1 MLATLLLTEKHW
13 LLTGDEVHHPSLA
26 GSRQTQ
32 AMNGTTTAGSGA
44 CSSGPSRAA
53 GKGRAEKSGPLLPLP
68 QQSKDLGF
76 QSTLNSLN
84 LCTTPKYSQDVCIYL
99 LRSLCPACITS

>member
-32 AMNGTTTAGSGA
+32 AVVPQLLAVELVAVGLAGQL
-44 CSSGPSRAA
+44 
-53 GKGRAEKSGPLLPLP
+53 GRAGQTSLAHFCLFP

-84 LCTTPKYSQDVCIYL
+84 LCTTTKYSQDVRIYL
-99 LRSLCPACITS
+99 LRS

>member
-32 AMNGTTTAGSGA
+32 AMVPQLLAVELVAVGLVGQL
-44 CSSGPSRAA
+44 
-53 GKGRAEKSGPLLPLP
+53 GRAG
-68 QQSKDLGF
+68 Q
-76 QSTLNSLN
+76 
-84 LCTTPKYSQDVCIYL
+84 
-99 LRSLCPACITS
+99 RSLAHFCLFLNKVKTLVSKAL